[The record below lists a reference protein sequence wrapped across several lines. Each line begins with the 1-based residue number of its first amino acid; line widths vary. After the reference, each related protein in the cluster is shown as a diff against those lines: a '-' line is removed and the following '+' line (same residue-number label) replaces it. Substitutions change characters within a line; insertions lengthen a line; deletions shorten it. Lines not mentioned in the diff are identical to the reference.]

1 MFFKVFIVLVLMFSS
16 FSAFS
21 ASREYEPAFHKSSS
35 EKNSVEF
42 QEAIQKDTAR
52 FHSLFFKKSKSS
64 IQIVK
69 HITKKK

>member
-21 ASREYEPAFHKSSS
+21 VSREYEPAFRKSTS

-52 FHSLFFKKSKSS
+52 FYSLFFKKSKSS

-69 HITKKK
+69 HITKKE